1 MKKNKKIII
10 FILLSVFIS
19 ISWVFAYNNNW
30 FWLAWNWVK
39 WIWSSETWTWRYMQV
54 TVWWVS
60 AYLDTF
66 TWLKWEANP
75 TIGSSNPAW
84 SSNTA
89 YPEPVWDGTKYIRT
103 RTTISASWY
112 LTWTTI
118 LTGHTD
124 YPAFALCVSKWAWW
138 RLPTKRELF
147 SIMTASKPTWMTY
160 YTALP
165 SITSPRYWSATM
177 DRSNTTGAWY
187 GYFYN
192 GSTDNLTKTFTN
204 SRSICIHD

>member
-10 FILLSVFIS
+10 FILLTVFIS
-19 ISWVFAYNNNW
+19 ISGVFAYNNNW

-54 TVWWVS
+54 SVWWVS

-66 TWLKWEANP
+66 TWLKWEQNP
-75 TIGSSNPAW
+75 TTALTPAW
-84 SSNTA
+84 SSSWA
-89 YPEPVWDGTKYIRT
+89 YAEPVWDGIKYIRT
-103 RTTISASWY
+103 WTTISASWY

-118 LTGHTD
+118 LTGDTD
-124 YPAFALCVSKWAWW
+124 YPAFALCVSKWSWW

-147 SIMTASKPTWMTY
+147 SIMTVSKPSWMNY

-165 SITSPRYWSATM
+165 SVTYTYYWSATM
-177 DRSNTTGAWY
+177 YRLSSTSAWY
-187 GYFYN
+187 GPFLN
-192 GSTDNLTKTFTN
+192 ANMNVNTKTNTGY
-204 SRSICIHD
+204 RSICIHD